1 MINISGGIKYE
12 LLYDMMVTNEIDY
25 YIMAK
30 KFSVTKGKSIPIRD
44 YIHFYGSGLGN

>member
-12 LLYDMMVTNEIDY
+12 LIYDMMVTNEIDY

-30 KFSVTKGKSIPIRD
+30 TLVSRKGSQFPSVTISI
-44 YIHFYGSGLGN
+44 FMEAG

>member
-1 MINISGGIKYE
+1 MINISGEIRYE

-30 KFSVTKGKSIPIRD
+30 T
-44 YIHFYGSGLGN
+44 

>member
-1 MINISGGIKYE
+1 MINISGETRYE

-30 KFSVTKGKSIPIRD
+30 TLVSRKGS
-44 YIHFYGSGLGN
+44 